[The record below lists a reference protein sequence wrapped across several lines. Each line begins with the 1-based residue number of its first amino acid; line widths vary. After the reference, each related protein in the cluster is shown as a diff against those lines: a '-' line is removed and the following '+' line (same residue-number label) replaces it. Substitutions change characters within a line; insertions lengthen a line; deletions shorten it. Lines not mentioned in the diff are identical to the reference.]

1 MDTETQLYPKCEL
14 YQDSICADEGVSKFV
29 LPNYPAIQQALNARE
44 PDVLVNCTSA
54 IPKISESIEFLS
66 SLVGQQCA
74 DEGLPFLC
82 DYFLP
87 TCVNNTNVRYPT
99 EQQCNY
105 VKNGPCKTEWSIASN
120 LPNLK
125 PILPDCS
132 LIQHH
137 SHSKPNNAAST
148 IVPTDLNNSSSSKQ
162 HMFEC
167 HPLFI
172 LKNCICLPS
181 CSTFRMNTEA
191 GQVMEDIAISIT
203 LIVYILSGIIY
214 FIFFIARL
222 KVM

>member
-1 MDTETQLYPKCEL
+1 MVSGTQLYPKCEL
-14 YQDSICADEGVSKFV
+14 YQDTICTDKGVTKFV
-29 LPNYPAIQQALNARE
+29 LPNYPAIQQALSATE
-44 PDVLVNCTSA
+44 PDVLINCTSA
-54 IPKISESIEFLS
+54 IPKISESIEYLLS
-66 SLVGQQCA
+66 IVGPQCA
-74 DEGLPFLC
+74 SKGLPFLC

-87 TCVNNTNVRYPT
+87 TCVNYTDVRYPT

-105 VKNGPCKTEWSIASN
+105 VKNGPCKTEWIIASK

-132 LIQHH
+132 LMQHH
-137 SHSKPNNAAST
+137 SHSKLNNVSSAIVST
-148 IVPTDLNNSSSSKQ
+148 NVKNSSSSEQ
-162 HMFEC
+162 HVLDC

-172 LKNCICLPS
+172 PKNCICLPS